1 MSKPIIIIIIK
12 VREREINN
20 FISVISTF
28 LFIFSSFLSFFF
40 LLLLIGLKIKIII
53 ALTFFNKKLC
63 FKLGILKMN

>member
-1 MSKPIIIIIIK
+1 MSKPIIIIK
-12 VREREINN
+12 VREREREINN